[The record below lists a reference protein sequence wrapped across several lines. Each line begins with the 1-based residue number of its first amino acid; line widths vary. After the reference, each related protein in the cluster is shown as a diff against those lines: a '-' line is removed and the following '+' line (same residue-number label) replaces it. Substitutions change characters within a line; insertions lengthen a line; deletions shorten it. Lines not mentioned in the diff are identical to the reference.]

1 MGGFFNCLPSITLS
15 NIYETIFFFS
25 FFFSLIAATLE
36 QYQNGTDSP
45 IRLLSSVLTG
55 QGAFF
60 IPD

>member
-1 MGGFFNCLPSITLS
+1 MGGYFNCLPSITLS
-15 NIYETIFFFS
+15 NIYETI